1 MLDTSSDGEMFEHL
15 KVSARDVLVTVAVAR
30 ITIWLNRV
38 IAQTLDG
45 FIERQPGTGISTK
58 VRRDFMSGREAR
70 FSAKFW
76 MQTPMFLP
84 AAGGKKIPPPA
95 HLHPWVIAADKASY
109 AFKANP
115 RPPTVYGRRNGV
127 PVPINECEPNR
138 LCAGDVVAITFN
150 VVYQVTDKDWFPQYQ
165 PVEVYVL
172 KQAATDSLSEYEAPI
187 VGRRPPSRMGASMV
201 EGKRSAVSYATAVC

>member
-95 HLHPWVIAADKASY
+95 HLHPWVIAADKA
-109 AFKANP
+109 
-115 RPPTVYGRRNGV
+115 
-127 PVPINECEPNR
+127 
-138 LCAGDVVAITFN
+138 
-150 VVYQVTDKDWFPQYQ
+150 
-165 PVEVYVL
+165 
-172 KQAATDSLSEYEAPI
+172 
-187 VGRRPPSRMGASMV
+187 
-201 EGKRSAVSYATAVC
+201 